1 MEKQLEE
8 LSIKELENLKKNY
21 LAKISEINNQITIK
35 GNEERAQLEQI
46 RNPQILNEK
55 QIIDRVN
62 RYLQVT
68 NYSDIPFLDYNMRV
82 SKSFNNKGQLSNTGL
97 IFLDKEMKKLV
108 ESYEIMNES
117 QLLHIILNHQIHKN
131 THPIIQ
137 DENFMIAWK
146 QVATLKHLDNIFQNE
161 QNRIDYQ
168 GTYAAFQYVKK
179 HIEECLSTDTEENEN
194 ELVWKNFDKKKIIV
208 TENLTSI
215 ATYVL
220 TQKSKIPGAR
230 IFINNGGL
238 SRMTKKKQESTPTY
252 IQERF
257 VEAIA
262 FGTTLEKLNQQNY
275 EDAKQ
280 LIYIPKK

>member
-97 IFLDKEMKKLV
+97 IFLDREMKKLV
-108 ESYEIMNES
+108 E
-117 QLLHIILNHQIHKN
+117 
-131 THPIIQ
+131 
-137 DENFMIAWK
+137 
-146 QVATLKHLDNIFQNE
+146 
-161 QNRIDYQ
+161 
-168 GTYAAFQYVKK
+168 
-179 HIEECLSTDTEENEN
+179 
-194 ELVWKNFDKKKIIV
+194 IV
-208 TENLTSI
+208 RVFKLCI
-215 ATYVL
+215 ATREDSEL
-220 TQKSKIPGAR
+220 LRQNCIKI
-230 IFINNGGL
+230 
-238 SRMTKKKQESTPTY
+238 
-252 IQERF
+252 
-257 VEAIA
+257 
-262 FGTTLEKLNQQNY
+262 KLVTM
-275 EDAKQ
+275 
-280 LIYIPKK
+280 II